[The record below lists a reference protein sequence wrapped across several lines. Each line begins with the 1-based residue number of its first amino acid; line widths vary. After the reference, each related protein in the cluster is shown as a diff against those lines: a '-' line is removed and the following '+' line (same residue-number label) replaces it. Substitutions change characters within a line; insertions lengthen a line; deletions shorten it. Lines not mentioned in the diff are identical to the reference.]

1 MTAGSGSGEGRLEK
15 TELQE
20 NKRKRVAKQVGGA
33 MGTRINPLTGQEETD
48 WSQYN
53 LSSIPASLYGAYTA
67 DMQKLGAGTGMGT
80 AQTNPNVQQQAVT
93 NVAGQNQGM
102 SNIQQLVAQNQ
113 ALAAQQQA
121 AQIAEQQQAALAA
134 QRQIAQQQLSQNA
147 GGMSNPVYR
156 QSIIDQQRIQR
167 DIDANQRAAQYNP
180 NFSKYIEQAVP
191 QVGGA
196 GYSETNPFGLTP
208 EQRAQMNEDRKKM
221 SVTER
226 QMQYALMNQ
235 QKQAQQEMLRRM
247 SQGMSEA
254 EAGEFVRQRF
264 APDFAHIKETFSS
277 QQAQQPGQG
286 VKITKT

>member
-53 LSSIPASLYGAYTA
+53 LSNIPAALYGAYAT
-67 DMQKLGAGTGMGT
+67 DMQKLGAGTGMGA
-80 AQTNPNVQQQAVT
+80 AQTNP

-113 ALAAQQQA
+113 ALAAQQEA
-121 AQIAEQQQAALAA
+121 AQRVAAQQQAALAA